1 MGYIFVQSIYTCE
14 QFTRGYSM
22 RTNET
27 SIDARFDVL
36 FLVFKR
42 DTRPSR
48 ASFQIIFPGRFYP
61 LLSQRLQ
68 NSSFIQKGFEERATS
83 RTPGLARI
91 AEALWSA
98 SSKELHSS
106 VSFRN
111 ECVLQRCMHRSRCLE
126 LLRFALGLLKIRG
139 GAIGNVSPPPFF
151 SLISTEI

>member
-14 QFTRGYSM
+14 QFTRGYSL

-36 FLVFKR
+36 FLVFKK

-68 NSSFIQKGFEERATS
+68 NLFIQKGFEERATS
-83 RTPGLARI
+83 RIPGLARI
-91 AEALWSA
+91 AEAL
-98 SSKELHSS
+98 
-106 VSFRN
+106 
-111 ECVLQRCMHRSRCLE
+111 
-126 LLRFALGLLKIRG
+126 
-139 GAIGNVSPPPFF
+139 
-151 SLISTEI
+151 